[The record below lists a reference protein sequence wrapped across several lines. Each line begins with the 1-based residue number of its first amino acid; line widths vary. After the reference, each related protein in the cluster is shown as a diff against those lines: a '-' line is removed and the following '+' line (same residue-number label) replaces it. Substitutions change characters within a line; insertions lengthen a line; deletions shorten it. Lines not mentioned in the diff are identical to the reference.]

1 MVTTIQ
7 LNENVK
13 NALDRMK
20 TNKETYEEVILNL
33 MKIVEKH
40 KREQEELLIEGC
52 KVMAEES
59 LKITKEFEAIEDL
72 KDWECIDLIP
82 EKYFK
87 DIKSAKNGDKKRRS
101 FNC

>member
-13 NALDRMK
+13 NALDRLK
-20 TNKETYEEVILNL
+20 SNKETYEEVILNL
-33 MKIVEKH
+33 MQIAERC

-59 LKITKEFEAIEDL
+59 LKITKEFEAIENLD
-72 KDWECIDLIP
+72 DWEW
-82 EKYFK
+82 
-87 DIKSAKNGDKKRRS
+87 
-101 FNC
+101 